1 MKGRVLSPVQDTEA
15 GQGVNNPKSG
25 LFPSLREE
33 CGGGKPLARI
43 PTPRMR
49 GRPIFLGEV
58 PELADWARLE
68 IVCTPNTGTEGSNPS
83 LSVSG
88 DS

>member
-1 MKGRVLSPVQDTEA
+1 MLSSAQDTEA
-15 GQGVNNPKSG
+15 GQGVNNPESG
-25 LFPSLREE
+25 PFPSLREE

-43 PTPRMR
+43 LTPRTR
-49 GRPIFLGEV
+49 GCFIFSGEV
-58 PELADWARLE
+58 PELADRARLE